1 MKNFIANLGYF
12 FKEARRIIFSNK
24 LSNIFTFSGTVLIL
38 LMLASVVAGWSV
50 SSRLVVMLEEEAEI
64 SAFFRE
70 DLGENAAFALAE
82 NLSKLDGV
90 RNARVVDETEA
101 YKRMQ
106 DILADDAGILEL
118 FDSNPFK
125 AYIEIRI
132 DPGRTESII
141 ETVRGFKEIEFVRDN
156 RSVLDSINDIIRS
169 IKTIGTLIIFAVGIT
184 TIIII
189 SHMIRQ
195 GIYNNRDQIKTL
207 HFLGASRIFIG
218 FPFICVGLIMTVA
231 AGILAS
237 LIMAVFIQKGYQI
250 MGGSIPFIPL
260 PPMTDLLLEVTFAI
274 IGVSIILGMAG
285 SLFGLSSINNDH

>member
-12 FKEARRIIFSNK
+12 FKEAGKIIFSNK
-24 LSNIFTFSGTVLIL
+24 LSNIFTFLGTVLIL
-38 LMLASVVAGWSV
+38 LMLASVAAGWSV
-50 SSRLVVMLEEEAEI
+50 SSRLVGMLEEEAEI

-70 DLGENAAFALAE
+70 DLDEKEVLDLAE
-82 NLSKLDGV
+82 KLGKLDGV
-90 RNARVVDETEA
+90 RNARVVDESEA
-101 YKRMQ
+101 YNRMK

-118 FDSNPFK
+118 FDENPFK

-132 DPGRTESII
+132 DPGRTDSIV
-141 ETVRGFKEIEFVRDN
+141 ETVRGFKEIDFVRDN
-156 RSVLDSINDIIRS
+156 KSVLESINDIIKG
-169 IKTIGTLIIFAVGIT
+169 IKTVGTLIIFAVGIT

-207 HFLGASRIFIG
+207 RLLGASRTFIG
-218 FPFICVGLIMTVA
+218 FPFICVGLLMTVA

-237 LIMAVFIQKGYQI
+237 LVMVLLIHKGYQI

-260 PPMTDLLLEVTFAI
+260 PPMTDLLMGVILTI
-274 IGVSIILGMAG
+274 MGVSIILGTVG
-285 SLFGLSSINNDH
+285 SLFGLSSIKDQ